1 MRKKPNKN
9 KNIFQPNQ
17 ALVFEVL
24 KVFKDN
30 NTKQLNYKQVNS
42 RLPEPADQTELIKT
56 LDFLA
61 EEEKIGEAQKGKFYY
76 LHGLNEVE
84 GILDMTSHGYG
95 FVVSEDSEDD
105 IFIGPGDLNTALHGD
120 RVAVSVYARRK
131 GKKLEGEIVSVL
143 QRRKTSFVGILELKN
158 TFGFLI
164 PDDNKMHL
172 DILIPTDKLNGA
184 QDGQKVI
191 AEIYEWPEKARN
203 PVGKIT
209 RILGEPGENDTEM
222 HAIVAEFGF
231 PLEFPADVEAE
242 AEQIKFEIPAREIKN
257 RRDFRNILTFTIDP
271 YDAKDFDDAIS
282 FVDLGNDTYEIGV
295 HIADVTH
302 YIQPGSKLEEEAKER
317 ATSVYLVDRTIP
329 MLPEK
334 LSNGVC
340 SLRPN
345 EEKLTFSAVF
355 IIDKNAQIKDQWIGK
370 TVINSDRRF
379 TYEEA
384 QEVIET
390 GQGDHAKEL
399 KILNDL
405 AKKLKENRF
414 KNGAINFETE
424 EVKFR
429 LDEKGKP
436 LDVYVKVR
444 KDAHKLIEEFMLL
457 ANKKVA
463 EFVYKINEKDQKHP
477 FVYRVHDA
485 PNEDKI
491 SEFSKFLKRFNLSI
505 NAANQKTLASSF
517 NDLLKEIEGKP
528 QQNILQSMA
537 IRTMAKAFYT
547 SKKSGHYGLAFQYY
561 SHFTSPIRRYPDVM
575 AHRLL
580 FDYLNDHKNPDIKNL
595 EERCKH
601 SSAME
606 LKAADAE
613 RASIKYKQAEY
624 LQNFIGR
631 VFPGIISGITEWGI
645 YVELID
651 NKCEGMIRLNSIFDD
666 HYMLDEKEQ
675 AIVGKRGKRKFRLG
689 DEVRIKIKK
698 TDLNKRTIDF
708 ILVS

>member
-9 KNIFQPNQ
+9 KNIFLPNQ

-120 RVAVSVYARRK
+120 RVVVSVYARRK

-675 AIVGKRGKRKFRLG
+675 AIVGKRSKRKFRLG